1 MVRYFTFLLLGV
13 TSACCIAKTS
23 VVINNTLKAQEI
35 KSAKIVYIG
44 EVNGTKVAE
53 LMAGID
59 DINASY
65 PAVKE
70 ISLYINS
77 FGGDMEAGYMGGQA
91 VRGSRIPIKTIN
103 AAMTGSAATL
113 IYCSGAQRETLPSAT
128 FLIHPAASQNIQSNY
143 LKKNEVILLSR
154 DIDNVSKLFR
164 DTYASCFKD
173 DGIEIDKA
181 LFSEDNRIYLRF
193 PESVK
198 QGIAQKRV
206 EGIAPADVAYYIFTS
221 EASG

>member
-23 VVINNTLKAQEI
+23 VVMNNTLKAQEI

-91 VRGSRIPIKTIN
+91 VRGVKDSYKNHQCRNDGFGGYPD
-103 AAMTGSAATL
+103 L
-113 IYCSGAQRETLPSAT
+113 LLRGAKG
-128 FLIHPAASQNIQSNY
+128 NITQ
-143 LKKNEVILLSR
+143 R
-154 DIDNVSKLFR
+154 DIFNPSCSESKH
-164 DTYASCFKD
+164 
-173 DGIEIDKA
+173 
-181 LFSEDNRIYLRF
+181 SEQL
-193 PESVK
+193 
-198 QGIAQKRV
+198 
-206 EGIAPADVAYYIFTS
+206 S
-221 EASG
+221 EKK